1 MLSKG
6 RNYTCKKLQG
16 LAHLYQQELRRY
28 GSCGYLVENLSVEGG
43 YYETEEK
50 FIEVE

>member
-28 GSCGYLVENLSVEGG
+28 DSCGYSIENPSVEGG
-43 YYETEEK
+43 RYGTEET